1 MKNQIKH
8 VIRRLMRSPMFTV
21 VTLVTIGVGIGANSA
36 IFSVVNAILLKPL
49 PYPGAEQ
56 LISVAQTAPGIGM
69 EDLTLSPSDYFTFRD
84 ENRSFEQFGLWQG
97 DSVSVTGLSMP
108 EQVQALLVTEGTL
121 NALGVQPMLGRWFT
135 AKDDAPG
142 SPETVILSY
151 DYWQRKFGG
160 DASAIGRQIRL
171 DGKTKEIVGVMP
183 QSFRFMDMKPEL
195 IQPYQFDRNK
205 TTLGNFSYSGI
216 ARLKPGVSLA
226 QASAD
231 VARMVPLVNTRFQP
245 PPGFSAKLFEDAKI
259 APKLHPLKQDVV
271 GSLGKLLWVLM

>member
-56 LISVAQTAPGIGM
+56 LISVGQTAPGIGM
-69 EDLTLSPSDYFTFRD
+69 DDLTLSPSDYFTFRD

-97 DSVSVTGLSMP
+97 DSVSVTGLSTP

-142 SPETVILSY
+142 TPETVILSY
-151 DYWQRKFGG
+151 GYWQRKFGG

-171 DGKTKEIVGVMP
+171 DGKSKEIVGIMP
-183 QSFRFMDMKPEL
+183 QSFRFMDMKP
-195 IQPYQFDRNK
+195 
-205 TTLGNFSYSGI
+205 
-216 ARLKPGVSLA
+216 
-226 QASAD
+226 
-231 VARMVPLVNTRFQP
+231 
-245 PPGFSAKLFEDAKI
+245 
-259 APKLHPLKQDVV
+259 
-271 GSLGKLLWVLM
+271 